1 MAEFPEN
8 GPKSKLP
15 GLFLLIEGLQIIS
28 LQTARNMIDMS
39 LIWSAE
45 GNLHNEV
52 KTAEVSLI
60 YNSAR
65 MSEILCLF

>member
-1 MAEFPEN
+1 MAVFPEN

-15 GLFLLIEGLQIIS
+15 ELFLLIEGLKIIS

-45 GNLHNEV
+45 GNIHNEA

-60 YNSAR
+60 YNSPR
-65 MSEILCLF
+65 MSEILSLF